1 MVSSIIEN
9 KPDNPKIVPPIW
21 DYPAYFL
28 ELDTSGTP
36 SFSSNFFISSLV
48 KISELLYLGY
58 KSSLNQLLANMD

>member
-9 KPDNPKIVPPIW
+9 KPDNPQIVPPIW

-28 ELDTSGTP
+28 ELDTSDMP

-48 KISELLYLGY
+48 KISELFYLDC

>member
-28 ELDTSGTP
+28 ELDTSDTP
-36 SFSSNFFISSLV
+36 SFSSKFFYFIIGKNFRTVVFGL
-48 KISELLYLGY
+48 
-58 KSSLNQLLANMD
+58 

>member
-9 KPDNPKIVPPIW
+9 KPDSPKIVPPIW

-28 ELDTSGTP
+28 ELDTSDTP
-36 SFSSNFFISSLV
+36 SFSSSV

>member
-28 ELDTSGTP
+28 ELDASDTP
-36 SFSSNFFISSLV
+36 SFSSKFFYFIIGKNFRTVVFGL
-48 KISELLYLGY
+48 
-58 KSSLNQLLANMD
+58 

>member
-9 KPDNPKIVPPIW
+9 KPDNPQIVPPIW

-28 ELDTSGTP
+28 ELDTSDMT
-36 SFSSNFFISSLV
+36 SFSSNFFIPSLV
-48 KISELLYLGY
+48 KISELFYLGC